1 MTEHDILSFLQ
12 QRTYFPMRKEE
23 LANQL
28 NIKDEDREAFFELL
42 VAMEHDYLIYRS
54 KNDRYLLPQSAGIYT
69 GVLVLSDRGYGF
81 VDVKEPVEQSFF
93 IERADLNGGMQRD
106 VVLIRVKPESNGPK
120 KEAEVLKVIDRG
132 LTQIVGTVDIKENNM
147 WRIVP
152 DDKRLSAMLVLM
164 EAGDVELVPGHKVM
178 TKVEHIVSSQKLLVS
193 FVSLLGYKDDPGVDI
208 TSMAYSSGVPIQFSE
223 EAENF
228 ALHISEDIDASEIK
242 RRRDLRKLPIVTIDG
257 ADAKDLDDA
266 VYVDRLDNGNFKLGV
281 HIADVSFYVTEDNP
295 LDVEAYKRGT
305 SVYLADRVIPMI
317 PQTLSNGV
325 CSLQPQVDRLTLSCE
340 MEIDGQGN
348 VIAYDVFESVI
359 HSHARM
365 TYDEVNQIL
374 AEDKALELS
383 TEKQAIKHLF
393 PLMEELASI
402 LRSKRQ
408 DRGAIDFNLEES
420 KIIVDENGKAIDIV
434 KRERGKGER
443 LIEEFML
450 AANETVAS
458 HFYYAEV
465 PAIYRVHEEPKASK
479 LQTFVKL
486 AQSLG
491 YPIKGNLTDVH
502 PKALQAVLKQIEGTD
517 AEEVLSTMLLRSL
530 AKARYSEEVLGHY
543 GLATKLYT
551 HFTSPIRRY
560 PDLMVHRLLR
570 SYFFNEKIG
579 DKKYVE
585 HMEKYLPLVA
595 ENTSTCEQRSV
606 QLERDVT
613 SMKMAEYMES
623 HIGERF
629 TGKVSSITGFGIFVT
644 LENLVE
650 GLVHISEM
658 RDDHYLF
665 VEQLHILSGQRTGKK
680 FRMGQEVEIIVARAS
695 KERSEIDF
703 LLITD
708 KMSEETI
715 HILSDKAKKGK
726 INRGA
731 DKKKDFKARDGKF
744 QKSTK
749 RFGERNQKRSDGDRP
764 RYGAKKPG
772 YGKSQGYND
781 TRRRTSDSTPQP
793 ATNQK
798 SETRYSKIKGR
809 ERRRDR

>member
-1 MTEHDILSFLQ
+1 MTEQDILSFLQ

-23 LANQL
+23 LASQL
-28 NIKDEDREAFFELL
+28 HIEAQDYEAFFEILQS
-42 VAMEHDYLIYRS
+42 MEENYLIYRS
-54 KNDRYLLPQSAGIYT
+54 KSDRYLLPQSAGIYT

-81 VDVKEPVEQSFF
+81 VDVKEPIEQSFF
-93 IERADLNGGMQRD
+93 IDRADLNGGMQRD
-106 VVLIRVKPESNGPK
+106 VVRIRVKPDSNGPK

-132 LTQIVGTVDIKENNM
+132 LTHIVGTVDMKENNQ

-152 DDKRLSAMLVLM
+152 DDKRLSSMLVLM
-164 EAGDVELVPGHKVM
+164 DAGDVELVSGHKVM
-178 TKVEHIVSSQKLLVS
+178 TKVEHIVSSQKLLVT
-193 FVSLLGYKDDPGVDI
+193 FESLLGYKDDPGVDI
-208 TSMAYSSGVPIQFSE
+208 TSMAYSSGVPIHFSE
-223 EAENF
+223 EVENF
-228 ALHISEDIDASEIK
+228 ALHISETIDAAEIN
-242 RRRDLRKLPIVTIDG
+242 RRRDLRHLPIVTIDG

-266 VYVDRLDNGNFKLGV
+266 VYVEHLENGNYKLGV
-281 HIADVSFYVTEDNP
+281 HIADVSFYVTENNP

-340 MEIDGQGN
+340 MEIDASGDVVQ
-348 VIAYDVFESVI
+348 YDVFESVI

-374 AEDKALELS
+374 AENPQLVLTDEKKAV
-383 TEKQAIKHLF
+383 QHLF
-393 PLMEELASI
+393 PTMEKLAHI
-402 LRSKRQ
+402 LRGKRQ
-408 DRGAIDFNLEES
+408 ERGAIDFNLEES
-420 KIIVDENGKAIDIV
+420 KIIVDETGKAIDIV
-434 KRERGKGER
+434 RRDRGKGER

-450 AANETVAS
+450 VANETIAS

-465 PAIYRVHEEPKASK
+465 PALYRVHEEPKASK

-491 YPIKGNLTDVH
+491 YPIKGNLIDVH

-530 AKARYSEEVLGHY
+530 TKARYSEEVLGHY

-570 SYFFNEKIG
+570 AYFFNEKIG
-579 DKKYVE
+579 DEKFVKT
-585 HMEKYLPLVA
+585 MEQYLPLVA
-595 ENTSTCEQRSV
+595 ETTSTCEQRAV

-629 TGKVSSITGFGIFVT
+629 SGKVSSITGFGIFVT
-644 LENLVE
+644 LDNLVE

-680 FRMGQEVEIIVARAS
+680 FRIGQPVEIIVARAS

-708 KMSEETI
+708 KMSDDTI
-715 HILSDKAKKGK
+715 RVLSDKARKGK
-726 INRGA
+726 ISRGG
-731 DKKKDFKARDGKF
+731 DKKKEFKSRDGKF
-744 QKSTK
+744 S
-749 RFGERNQKRSDGDRP
+749 R
-764 RYGAKKPG
+764 
-772 YGKSQGYND
+772 GKSQFGDRKPKGRFSGEKRRDDRAND
-781 TRRRTSDSTPQP
+781 RRPTRAKTGEQRAHTSSTQ
-793 ATNQK
+793 TESK
-798 SETRYSKIKGR
+798 YSKIKGR
-809 ERRRDR
+809 ERRRER

>member
-1 MTEHDILSFLQ
+1 MTQHDILSFLQ
-12 QRTYFPMRKEE
+12 ERTYFPMRKEE
-23 LANQL
+23 LAKHL
-28 NIKDEDREAFFELL
+28 GVLDGDEQAFFDLL
-42 VAMEHDYLIYRS
+42 ESMEREYLIYRS
-54 KNDRYLLPQSAGIYT
+54 KNDRYLLPQSAGMFT

-81 VDVKEPVEQSFF
+81 VDVKIPTEQSFF
-93 IERADLNGGMQRD
+93 IERADLNGAMQRD
-106 VVLIRVKPESNGPK
+106 VVLIRVKPESSGPK
-120 KEAEVLKVIDRG
+120 KEAEVLKVIERG
-132 LTQIVGTVDIKENNM
+132 LTHIVGTVDLKENDM

-152 DDKRLSAMLVLM
+152 DDKRLSSMLVLM
-164 EAGDVELVPGHKVM
+164 EKPDVELVSGHKVM

-193 FVSLLGYKDDPGVDI
+193 FETLIGYKDDPGVDI
-208 TSMAYSSGVPIQFSE
+208 TSMAYSSGVPIKFSE
-223 EAENF
+223 EAEAF
-228 ALHISEDIDASEIK
+228 ALQISEDIDESEIK
-242 RRRDLRKLPIVTIDG
+242 RRRDLRSLAIVTIDG

-266 VYVDRLDNGNFKLGV
+266 VYVEKLENGNYKLGV
-281 HIADVSFYVTEDNP
+281 HIADVSFYVEAENP

-325 CSLQPQVDRLTLSCE
+325 CSLKPNVDRLTQSCE
-340 MEIDGQGN
+340 MEISAAGEI
-348 VIAYDVFESVI
+348 VKYDIFESVI

-365 TYDEVNQIL
+365 TYDEVNRIL
-374 AEDKALELS
+374 AGDFTNLS
-383 TEKQAIKHLF
+383 AEKQTVAGCF
-393 PLMEELASI
+393 EVMEELAEI
-402 LRSKRQ
+402 LRQKRQ
-408 DRGAIDFNLEES
+408 NRGAIDFNLEEA
-420 KIIVDENGKAIDIV
+420 KIIVDEDGKAIDIE
-434 KRERGKGER
+434 RRDRGKGER

-458 HFYYAEV
+458 HFYYASV
-465 PAIYRVHEEPKASK
+465 PSLYRVHEEPKVSK

-502 PKALQAVLKQIEGTD
+502 PKALQTVLQQIKGTD

-570 SYFFNEKIG
+570 AYFFNGKISDAQYLKQTEK
-579 DKKYVE
+579 
-585 HMEKYLPLVA
+585 HLPLVA
-595 ENTSTCEQRSV
+595 ENTSMCEQRAV

-613 SMKMAEYMES
+613 SMKMAEYMEA

-629 TGKVSSITGFGIFVT
+629 TGKISSITGFGLFVS
-644 LENLVE
+644 LDNLVE

-680 FRMGQEVEIIVARAS
+680 FRIGQQVEIIVARAS

-708 KMSEETI
+708 KMSEDTI
-715 HILSDKAKKGK
+715 RIISDKAKKGK

-731 DKKKDFKARDGKF
+731 DKKRDSKSRDGKF
-744 QKSTK
+744 PKRGTRTFDRNK
-749 RFGERNQKRSDGDRP
+749 NERFGSKQPRRSDRHMENKKSHHERKAEVP
-764 RYGAKKPG
+764 RDKTA
-772 YGKSQGYND
+772 
-781 TRRRTSDSTPQP
+781 DSE
-793 ATNQK
+793 
-798 SETRYSKIKGR
+798 SRYSKIKGR
-809 ERRRDR
+809 ERRRGR

>member
-1 MTEHDILSFLQ
+1 MTEQDILSFLQ
-12 QRTYFPMRKEE
+12 TRTYFPMRKEE
-23 LANQL
+23 LASQL
-28 NIKDEDREAFFELL
+28 HIEAQDQATFFELL
-42 VAMEHDYLIYRS
+42 KSMEENYLIYRS
-54 KNDRYLLPQSAGIYT
+54 KSDRYLLPQSAGIYT

-81 VDVKEPVEQSFF
+81 VDVKEPIEQSFF

-106 VVLIRVKPESNGPK
+106 VVRIRVKPDSNGPK

-132 LTQIVGTVDIKENNM
+132 LTHIVGTVDMKENDV
-147 WRIVP
+147 WRVVP
-152 DDKRLSAMLVLM
+152 DDKRLSSMLVLM
-164 EAGDVELVPGHKVM
+164 DAGDLELVSGHKVM

-193 FVSLLGYKDDPGVDI
+193 FESLLGYKDDPGVDI
-208 TSMAYSSGVPIQFSE
+208 TSMAYSSGVPIHFSE
-223 EAENF
+223 ETENF
-228 ALHISEDIDASEIK
+228 ALRISESIDAAEIS
-242 RRRDLRKLPIVTIDG
+242 RRRDLRTLPIVTIDG

-266 VYVDRLDNGNFKLGV
+266 VYVEELANGNYTLGV
-281 HIADVSFYVTEDNP
+281 HIADVSHYVTENNP

-305 SVYLADRVIPMI
+305 SVYLADRVIPML

-325 CSLQPQVDRLTLSCE
+325 CSLKPAVDRLTLSCE
-340 MEIDGQGN
+340 MEIDANGDI
-348 VIAYDVFESVI
+348 VKYDIFESVI

-374 AEDKALELS
+374 AEDPKLEL
-383 TEKQAIKHLF
+383 TDEKKAVSHLF
-393 PLMEELASI
+393 PKMEKLAQI
-402 LRSKRQ
+402 LRAKRQ
-408 DRGAIDFNLEES
+408 ERGAIDFNLEES
-420 KIIVDENGKAIDIV
+420 KVVVDENGKAIDII
-434 KRERGKGER
+434 RRDRGKGER

-465 PAIYRVHEEPKASK
+465 PALYRVHEEPKTSK

-491 YPIKGNLTDVH
+491 YPIKGNLIDVH

-530 AKARYSEEVLGHY
+530 TKARYSEEVLGHY

-570 SYFFNEKIG
+570 AYFFDGKIG
-579 DKKYVE
+579 DTTYIKA
-585 HMEKYLPLVA
+585 MEKYLPVVG
-595 ENTSTCEQRSV
+595 ETTSTCEQRAV

-629 TGKVSSITGFGIFVT
+629 SGKVSSITGFGIFVT

-680 FRMGQEVEIIVARAS
+680 FRIGQPVEIIVARAS

-708 KMSEETI
+708 KMSDDTI
-715 HILSDKAKKGK
+715 RVLTDKAKKGK
-726 INRGA
+726 ISRGSE
-731 DKKKDFKARDGKF
+731 KKKEFKPRDGKF
-744 QKSTK
+744 QKGKPKFGDRKSK
-749 RFGERNQKRSDGDRP
+749 GRFGNDNRKDDRRP
-764 RYGAKKPG
+764 SRP
-772 YGKSQGYND
+772 KSSEQRD
-781 TRRRTSDSTPQP
+781 TRAPQ
-793 ATNQK
+793 TQ
-798 SETRYSKIKGR
+798 SETKYAKIKGR
-809 ERRRDR
+809 ERRRER